1 MAGRRSVT
9 PLKYGPIYSW
19 HRVKRHFLCSVYSL
33 CSVYRHNVRFF
44 STVIGW
50 FKKFRCGLVS
60 IEDALHGR
68 WPKTVSAKIGAR
80 VK

>member
-1 MAGRRSVT
+1 M
-9 PLKYGPIYSW
+9 
-19 HRVKRHFLCSVYSL
+19 
-33 CSVYRHNVRFF
+33 FF